1 MTFHNKQ
8 FLSENMEQGLG
19 PFELFGVGW
28 KLMLSE
34 AFWSFKRA
42 CRCWEIRQLGKR
54 LDQEDI
60 RLGRLIRKKVQEN
73 RSGLDIRDPEIDLAL
88 GQVDLLKEE
97 IAYLNMQMQ
106 AEREIFVEN
115 RKQKYLKN
123 KA

>member
-19 PFELFGVGW
+19 PFELFRVGW

-42 CRCWEIRQLGKR
+42 CRCWEIRQLAKR

-73 RSGLDIRDPEIDLAL
+73 RSALDIRDLEIDLAL